1 MAQEL
6 IFKTADLTSQGTN
19 SYNTVQLPEFGCYS
33 LVRVTYKDT
42 SGSGSTF
49 QLRLG
54 KASSFTLSC
63 ANEFYTSTAAIGEAT
78 QVNDMMNFPVPFM
91 TDANGRVYLHV
102 AYNSGADIAGT
113 YVLWFRREVLR

>member
-6 IFKTADLTSQGTN
+6 IYRTADLTSQGTN
-19 SYNTVQLPEFGCYS
+19 TYNTVQLPEYGAYS

-42 SGSGSTF
+42 SGAGSTF

-54 KASSFTLSC
+54 KASSFTLSS

-78 QVNDMMNFPVPFM
+78 QVNDMMSFPVEC
-91 TDANGRVYLHV
+91 
-102 AYNSGADIAGT
+102 AGPCYPVRT
-113 YVLWFRREVLR
+113 VTCLRPLAGFLQ

>member
-6 IFKTADLTSQGTN
+6 IYRTADLTSQGTN
-19 SYNTVQLPEFGCYS
+19 TYNTVQLPEYGAYS

-42 SGSGSTF
+42 SGAGSTF

-54 KASSFTLSC
+54 KASSFTLSS

-78 QVNDMMNFPVPFM
+78 QVNDMMSFPVPFV

-102 AYNSGADIAGT
+102 AYNSGSDNAGT